1 MTEPCYN
8 RDIGIT
14 VNAVTVRRII
24 MKYLQRL
31 GKAIMLPV
39 ACLPLCGLL
48 MGIGYLLCPATMQ
61 GGDVSGTLPLIG
73 LFMVKAGG
81 AVIDHIALLFAVG
94 IGVGLA
100 KERDG
105 TAAIASLVSWLM
117 ITSLLSP
124 DNAVKLV
131 PSIAENASAMLAF
144 SKIENPFIGI
154 LAGNIGAACY
164 NRFKDTKLPE
174 WLGFFSGKRSTVIIS
189 GFVSALAAALLF
201 FIWPVIFG
209 AMVSAGK
216 SISGMGAFGAGL
228 YAFLNRLL
236 LPFGL
241 HHAVN
246 NVFWFD
252 TIGIGDLTH
261 YWAGDTSAD
270 VSWPL
275 GIYMSGFFPSM
286 MFGVPAAA
294 LAMIRC
300 TPKEKRKMSM
310 SILISGAICSFV
322 CGVTEPFE
330 FAFMFAAPA
339 LYVVYALLY
348 GIFAYAAALCGFHAG
363 FAFSAGVTDLIFSS
377 SLPAAENTWM
387 ILPLGAAAFVVFYFV
402 FRIMITVFK
411 LKTPGNEDTTAET
424 AVPSAAHT
432 GTAAG
437 VDIARLLS
445 GLGGSSNLKMIDNCI
460 TRLRLEIADMAKID
474 EEAIRAAGAKGIMKM
489 GKNGLQVIIGL
500 NVQSVADALKAEA
513 GGGTAESVAEPKPAQ
528 TDGTAKADYDV
539 PDMPVIQCSAGT
551 VFRPVR
557 GKVIPLEEIPDDTF
571 ASGILGM
578 GVGICP
584 EDDTA
589 VAPFDGTVT
598 NITETRHAVA
608 LESGGMEVLIHIGI
622 DTVRMKG
629 EGFTCLV
636 QEGDP
641 VKAGQPLIRFSREK
655 IRAAGYSD
663 TIAVTLTNSDEMED
677 VRCITG

>member
-1 MTEPCYN
+1 MQ
-8 RDIGIT
+8 
-14 VNAVTVRRII
+14 
-24 MKYLQRL
+24 YLQRL

-61 GGDVSGTLPLIG
+61 GGDFSGTLPLIG

-124 DNAVKLV
+124 DNAVRLM
-131 PSIAENASAMLAF
+131 PSLSENASAMLAF

-189 GFVSALAAALLF
+189 GFASVLVAALLF
-201 FIWPVIFG
+201 FVWPVIFG

-300 TPKEKRKMSM
+300 TPKSKRKMSM

-339 LYVVYALLY
+339 LYLAYALLY

-387 ILPLGAAAFVVFYFV
+387 ILPLGAAAFAAFYFV

-411 LKTPGNEDTTAET
+411 LKTPGNEDTPADSPNRTDPQT
-424 AVPSAAHT
+424 VT
-432 GTAAG
+432 GVNIG
-437 VDIARLLS
+437 KLLS
-445 GLGGSSNLKMIDNCI
+445 GLGGSANLTMIDNCI
-460 TRLRLEIADMAKID
+460 TRLRLEIADMNKID
-474 EEAIRAAGAKGIMKM
+474 EDAIKAAGAKGIMKI

-500 NVQSVADALKAEA
+500 NVQSVADALKAETGSDAAKSTA
-513 GGGTAESVAEPKPAQ
+513 GSHPEQ
-528 TDGTAKADYDV
+528 TGAVQETECIAPENV
-539 PDMPVIQCSAGT
+539 VIECSAGT
-551 VFRPVR
+551 ILQPIR

-589 VAPFDGTVT
+589 IAPFDGTVI
-598 NITETRHAVA
+598 NITDTRHGIA

-622 DTVRMKG
+622 DTVKMKG

-636 QEGDP
+636 QEGDT

-655 IRAAGYSD
+655 IHAAGFSD
-663 TIAVTLTNSDEMED
+663 ITAVTLTNSDDLED
-677 VRCITG
+677 VRCICG